1 MANAATSTELRTL
14 IQNANILDPIINL
27 TALTPNV
34 YSVTTLAKTPSNSSQ
49 PAVPFSGYTIQSSV
63 ALSPPAQGASTAA
76 ALTREFSNTRI
87 YQQNIDG
94 PYSPGL
100 IKDVE
105 LIYST
110 GNDALLS
117 ATTGNFALSN
127 VRFTG
132 NHSGWAGNG
141 NKYISLTSF
150 NAATPLNVPLSLTN
164 VSVTISGQ
172 NGFDGTNGGSA
183 FLHSWNNSGAVSI
196 TNSSFD
202 ESGFA
207 STLNLL
213 GTGALPSGNYTITN
227 NSFNRTTN
235 ALNRT
240 VRPSGNRL
248 QNVNAT
254 LSNNIFTQGSY
265 LDLYGN
271 ISGITLTSNTFTTIT
286 NGYGIRI
293 TSPNTGAAPTLSGTN
308 VFTGAG
314 LALKYVNSTANTS
327 YTLTTGGTITVG
339 GITFVNLIAGG
350 QSDDVISG
358 TANVADWINGDDG
371 NDSISGLAGNDFIL
385 GGAGNDTI
393 EGGIGSDTLNGG
405 TGTDTL
411 SYASSSAAVT
421 VDIGANTA
429 SGGDAQSDVI
439 SLFENLIGSA
449 SADTLTGSSAANIL
463 TGGAGADN
471 MNGGIGNDTL
481 DGGLD
486 NDTLDGGANNDSLTG
501 GVGLDSLLGG
511 TGNDTLDG
519 GLDNDTLDG
528 GDGADSLIGGAG
540 LDSLLGGIGNDTM
553 DGGDAIDT
561 LDGGDDGDFLY
572 GDLGNDT
579 LTGGNGNDRFYFN
592 TALNASTNLDTITD
606 FKAGGATDRIF
617 LSSTIFTG
625 LVIGTL
631 AVADFGT
638 SAAVGADVVASGG
651 GLYFLSGGSANLGD
665 YTQFATLT
673 GSPTVARTDF
683 VVF

>member
-1 MANAATSTELRTL
+1 MLIFKKYFKGLLPMANAATSTELRTL

-34 YSVTTLAKTPSNSSQ
+34 YSVTTLAKTPSNISQ

-63 ALSPPAQGASTAA
+63 ALSPPAQGASIAA

-207 STLNLL
+207 STINLL

-271 ISGITLTSNTFTTIT
+271 ISGITIGAAATMNTFNTIT
-286 NGYGIRI
+286 DPNTSVPGYGIRI
-293 TSPNTGAAPTLSGTN
+293 TAPNTPASSKTLLGSN
-308 VFTGAG
+308 AFTGPG
-314 LALKYVNSTANTS
+314 LPLKYVNAAANTS
-327 YTLTTGGTITVG
+327 YTLTGGTITVNG
-339 GITFVNLIAGG
+339 TTFTNLIAGG
-350 QSDDVISG
+350 QGADTISG
-358 TANVADWINGDDG
+358 TTNADWINGDDG
-371 NDSISGLAGNDFIL
+371 ADSISGLAGNDSIL
-385 GGAGNDTI
+385 GGEGNDTI
-393 EGGIGSDTLNGG
+393 EGGVGNDTLNGG
-405 TGTDTL
+405 NGIDTL
-411 SYASSSAAVT
+411 SYAGSAAGVT
-421 VDIGANTA
+421 VNLATNSA
-429 SGGDAQSDVI
+429 SGGDASTDVI

-449 SADTLTGSSAANIL
+449 SADTLTGDTSANSID
-463 TGGAGADN
+463 GGAGNDTID
-471 MNGGIGNDTL
+471 GGAGNDTI
-481 DGGLD
+481 
-486 NDTLDGGANNDSLTG
+486 
-501 GVGLDSLLGG
+501 VGG
-511 TGNDTLDG
+511 TGNDSMTG
-519 GLDNDTLDG
+519 GL
-528 GDGADSLIGGAG
+528 G
-540 LDSLLGGIGNDTM
+540 LDVFVTGQAGDSTAATSQAGGGMVGQPNMGNAWALTFGNGVDVITGFETTDTIDVATAATAPTNLNNQNNNFNLVANVTYVM
-553 DGGDAIDT
+553 YGSWTSNTFTQANNWSITNNDALVVVGDA
-561 LDGGDDGDFLY
+561 
-572 GDLGNDT
+572 GNLNPVNT
-579 LTGGNGNDRFYFN
+579 TGYV
-592 TALNASTNLDTITD
+592 LLE
-606 FKAGGATDRIF
+606 
-617 LSSTIFTG
+617 
-625 LVIGTL
+625 
-631 AVADFGT
+631 
-638 SAAVGADVVASGG
+638 
-651 GLYFLSGGSANLGD
+651 NLGAALA
-665 YTQFATLT
+665 ATN
-673 GSPTVARTDF
+673 F
-683 VVF
+683 V

>member
-1 MANAATSTELRTL
+1 MANAANNIELRTR
-14 IQNANILDPIINL
+14 IQNATGADPVINL
-27 TALTPNV
+27 TAAIT
-34 YSVTTLAKTPSNSSQ
+34 YSVTTLAKTPSNVLQ
-49 PAVPFSGYTIQSSV
+49 PALPFSGYTIQSSV
-63 ALSPPAQGASTAA
+63 ALAPPGQGSSTSAQ
-76 ALTREFSNTRI
+76 LTRKFSNTRI

-105 LIYST
+105 LTYTS
-110 GNDALLS
+110 GSDALLS
-117 ATTGNFALSN
+117 ATTGSFTFTN

-132 NHSGWAGNG
+132 THAGWAGNG
-141 NKYISLTSF
+141 NKYFSLTSF
-150 NAATPLNVPLSLTN
+150 NAAAPITVPLTLTN

-172 NGFDGTNGGSA
+172 NGFGGTNGGSA
-183 FLHSWNNSGAVSI
+183 FLHSWNNNGPVSI

-213 GTGALPSGNYTITN
+213 GTGASPSGNYTITN
-227 NSFNRTTN
+227 NSFNRN
-235 ALNRT
+235 VGPAANRS
-240 VRPSGNRL
+240 VRPEGNRL

-254 LSNNIFTQGSY
+254 LSSNTFEDGSY
-265 LDLYGN
+265 LDLYGT

-286 NGYGIRI
+286 NGYGIRV

-314 LALKYVNSTANTS
+314 LALKYVNATANTS
-327 YTLTTGGTITVG
+327 YILTGGTITVG

-350 QSDDVISG
+350 QGDDVISG
-358 TANVADWINGDDG
+358 VLNVADWINGDDG
-371 NDSISGLAGNDFIL
+371 NDSISGLAGNDSIL

-411 SYASSSAAVT
+411 SYANSSALVT

-429 SGGDAQSDVI
+429 SGGDAAGDVI

-449 SADTLTGSSAANIL
+449 YADTLTGSGAANSI
-463 TGGAGADN
+463 TGGAGTDSI
-471 MNGGIGNDTL
+471 NGGGGADTL

-486 NDTLDGGANNDSLTG
+486 NDTLDGGTGADSLIG
-501 GVGLDSLLGG
+501 GAGLDSLLGG
-511 TGNDTLDG
+511 IANDTLDG

-561 LDGGDDGDFLY
+561 LDGGDGADYLY

-606 FKAGGATDRIF
+606 FKAGGATDRIY
-617 LSSTIFTG
+617 LSNSIFTG
-625 LVIGTL
+625 LTAGTL
-631 AVADFGT
+631 LAADFGT
-638 SAAVGADVVASGG
+638 AAALGADVVASGG

-673 GSPTVARTDF
+673 GSPTVVRQDF

>member
-1 MANAATSTELRTL
+1 MATAANSTQLRTA
-14 IQNANILDPIINL
+14 IQNVVGADPVINL
-27 TALTPNV
+27 TAATT
-34 YSVTTLAKTPSNSSQ
+34 YSITTLAKTPSNVLE
-49 PAVPFSGYTIQSSV
+49 PALPFSAYTIQSSV
-63 ALSPPAQGASTAA
+63 ALTAPAQGSSTSVQ
-76 ALTREFSNTRI
+76 LTRDFLNTRI

-117 ATTGNFALSN
+117 ATTGNFALRN

-172 NGFDGTNGGSA
+172 NGFDGTSGGSA

-271 ISGITLTSNTFTTIT
+271 ISGITLTSNTFITIT

-314 LALKYVNSTANTS
+314 LALKYVNATANTS

-339 GITFVNLIAGG
+339 GSTFVNLIAGG

-393 EGGIGSDTLNGG
+393 EGGLGGDTLNGG

-449 SADTLTGSSAANIL
+449 YADTLTGSSAANIL

-481 DGGLD
+481 DVGLD
-486 NDTLDGGANNDSLTG
+486 NDTLDGGANNDSLIG
-501 GVGLDSLLGG
+501 GV
-511 TGNDTLDG
+511 
-519 GLDNDTLDG
+519 
-528 GDGADSLIGGAG
+528 G

-561 LDGGDDGDFLY
+561 LDGGDDVDFLY

-592 TALNASTNLDTITD
+592 TSLNASTNLDTITD

-673 GSPTVARTDF
+673 GSPTVVRTDF

>member
-1 MANAATSTELRTL
+1 VVGS
-14 IQNANILDPIINL
+14 DPIINL
-27 TALTPNV
+27 TAATI
-34 YSVTTLAKTPSNSSQ
+34 YSVTTLAKLPSNSAQ
-49 PAVPFSGYTIQSSV
+49 PALPYSGYTIQSSV
-63 ALSPPAQGASTAA
+63 VPAGPPARGSSTSAQ
-76 ALTREFSNTRI
+76 LTRDFSNTRI

-105 LIYST
+105 LTYSSGT
-110 GNDALLS
+110 DALLS
-117 ATTGNFALSN
+117 ATTGSFAFTN

-132 NHSGWAGNG
+132 THSGWAGNG
-141 NKYISLTSF
+141 NKYFSLTTF
-150 NAATPLNVPLSLTN
+150 NAAAPIAVALSLTN
-164 VSVTISGQ
+164 VSVTLSGQ
-172 NGFDGTNGGSA
+172 NNGFDGTNGGSA

-213 GTGALPSGNYTITN
+213 GTGASPSGSYTITN
-227 NSFNRTTN
+227 NSFTRNTTP
-235 ALNRT
+235 ANRT
-240 VRPSGNRL
+240 VRPEGNRL

-254 LSNNIFTQGSY
+254 LSSNTFEDGSY

-271 ISGITLTSNTFTTIT
+271 ISGITLTSNTFTTIA
-286 NGYGIRI
+286 NGYGIRV
-293 TSPNTGAAPTLSGTN
+293 TSPNTGAAPILSGTN
-308 VFTGAG
+308 VFTGPASA
-314 LALKYVNSTANTS
+314 LPLKYVNATANTG
-327 YTLTTGGTITVG
+327 YTLTGGTITVG
-339 GITFVNLIAGG
+339 GINFVNLIAGG
-350 QSDDVISG
+350 QGDDVISG
-358 TANVADWINGDDG
+358 VLNVADWINGDDG
-371 NDSISGLAGNDFIL
+371 NDSISGLAGNDSIL
-385 GGAGNDTI
+385 GGDGNDTI

-411 SYASSSAAVT
+411 SYANSSALVT

-429 SGGDAQSDVI
+429 SGGDAAGDVI
-439 SLFENLIGSA
+439 SLFANLIGSA
-449 SADTLTGSSAANIL
+449 NADTLTGSGAANII
-463 TGGAGADN
+463 TGGAGADSI
-471 MNGGIGNDTL
+471 NGGGGADTL

-486 NDTLDGGANNDSLTG
+486 NDTLDGGT
-501 GVGLDSLLGG
+501 
-511 TGNDTLDG
+511 
-519 GLDNDTLDG
+519 
-528 GDGADSLIGGAG
+528 GADSLIGGAG
-540 LDSLLGGIGNDTM
+540 LDSLLGGNGNDTL
-553 DGGDAIDT
+553 DGGDSIDT
-561 LDGGDDGDFLY
+561 LDGGDGADYLY

-606 FKAGGATDRIF
+606 FKAGGATDKIY

-625 LVIGTL
+625 IATGTL
-631 AVADFGT
+631 AAADFGT

-673 GSPTVARTDF
+673 GSPTVVRQDF